1 MKLQVLDAVAS
12 MEQTKTLYN
21 RSKDPQ
27 YKDLIN
33 SRPLDPRLNSL
44 KQVKYVAL
52 FVFRSIDAV
61 CCCKELDLILTPWL
75 L

>member
-44 KQVKYVAL
+44 KQVKYCEGIC
-52 FVFRSIDAV
+52 S
-61 CCCKELDLILTPWL
+61 
-75 L
+75 